1 MITSLA
7 LIALAINAAV
17 MFSLHRALSKRFS
30 HALGLI
36 EDAFETQRS
45 FNSSQMDINSHHAVL
60 LAQLLASR
68 PTNVLNLSSLKKET
82 DA

>member
-1 MITSLA
+1 MENILFA
-7 LIALAINAAV
+7 ALAICAGLQQAAY
-17 MFSLHRALSKRFS
+17 FRLKKRFS
-30 HALGLI
+30 KALVII

-60 LAQLLASR
+60 LAQLLSSR

>member
-1 MITSLA
+1 MEDITLA
-7 LIALAINAAV
+7 VLAICAGIQQAAH
-17 MFSLHRALSKRFS
+17 FRLKRRFNEALQI
-30 HALGLI
+30 I

-60 LAQLLASR
+60 LASLIGPRS
-68 PTNVLNLSSLKKET
+68 TNVLNLAPYKKKET